1 MSILS
6 ITFHTTENRIAEW
19 DQYCDNELHTMVENL
34 MDVDKYILSVVDS
47 NMVNEGRN
55 TNLLLVFA
63 NEDLRDGFLLSEL
76 PNIEEHVNKIFGQ
89 EVMIFPTMLNPK
101 RLRF

>member
-6 ITFHTTENRIAEW
+6 ITFHTTENRIEEW
-19 DQYCDNELHTMVENL
+19 DNYCEGELLTMVENL
-34 MDVDKYILSVVDS
+34 MDVDKYILSEVHSD
-47 NMVNEGRN
+47 MINEGRN
-55 TNLLLVFA
+55 TNLFLVFA
-63 NEDLRDGFLLSEL
+63 DEDLRSGFLLSEL
-76 PNIEEHVNKIFGQ
+76 PNIAERIDKVFGQ

>member
-6 ITFHTTENRIAEW
+6 ITFHTTENRIEEW
-19 DQYCDNELHTMVENL
+19 DDYCVNELHTMIENL
-34 MDVDKYILSVVDS
+34 MDVDKYILSEVHSD
-47 NMVNEGRN
+47 MVNEGRN

-63 NEDLRDGFLLSEL
+63 NSDLRSDFLLSEL
-76 PNIEEHVNKIFGQ
+76 PNIEERVMKNFGQ